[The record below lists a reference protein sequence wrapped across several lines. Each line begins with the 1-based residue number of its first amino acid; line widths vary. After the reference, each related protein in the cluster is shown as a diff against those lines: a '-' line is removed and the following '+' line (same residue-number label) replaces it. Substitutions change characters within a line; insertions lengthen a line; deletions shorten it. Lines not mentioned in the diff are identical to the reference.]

1 MTTIDR
7 RREPAGSPVGGR
19 FAALVRDAPRD
30 LGPWTR
36 SGFDR
41 DEARAWHS
49 VGLDPVTAALF
60 GPIVSVI
67 GGGIGT
73 LIVVT
78 LVARFFPELRSLGSL
93 HNLEA
98 HTPAE
103 TPLAIAEEVAL
114 GE

>member
-1 MTTIDR
+1 MSTIDR

-49 VGLDPVTAALF
+49 VGLDPVTAAEWRDE
-60 GPIVSVI
+60 GV
-67 GGGIGT
+67 GT
-73 LIVVT
+73 PPTSAADDDPDLWLAGRDQIAWYAAT
-78 LVARFFPELRSLGSL
+78 ERLPPGEAPDLDRLPAHLVR
-93 HNLEA
+93 
-98 HTPAE
+98 
-103 TPLAIAEEVAL
+103 
-114 GE
+114 